1 VSDNLLT
8 FNGINGATGD
18 YGLPPM
24 TGAELASFIR
34 GEAAPENL
42 NELRFRHNQAT
53 AQILGVVEGVNPK
66 KLEEAGWGVIFAHDA
81 DPALKE
87 ALTDLISLRR
97 DQAGEHFRVYEGG
110 DGFRRGKDSKSSFLA
125 RHRAGPGPAD
135 PAKVP
140 YYLLIVGSP
149 EAIPYKFQYELD
161 VQYAVGRIHFDSL
174 QDYANYAASVRTTE
188 KNGVKLPRRAAFFGV
203 ANPGDDSTQRTT
215 DALIEPLSAAF
226 ASKAAGWQI
235 EPVLRDAALKAR
247 LATLLG
253 GPDTPALLVTGSHGM
268 EFPLD
273 DPRQLP
279 HQGALL
285 CQDWPGRAAWGRKPI
300 GQDLYFAGDDLAS
313 DANLL
318 GLLAFFFAC
327 YGAGTP
333 QLDDFSKQAF
343 KDRLPIAPFP
353 FMANLPQ
360 KMLSHPRG
368 GALAV
373 IGHIER
379 AWTFS
384 FDWPGAGAQTAV
396 FESTLRRLLDGHPV
410 GSAVEYFNERYAEL
424 STVLSNELEEI
435 EFGKQVEPYE
445 LADMW
450 TANNDARG
458 YAVIGDPAVRL
469 PVAQENEQPVAR
481 AVIEVRSAPVAGAA
495 SAPQAAVAASGE
507 ATAESAAWV
516 RPVVAMSLSSASA
529 TAEVRTYV
537 SENLENPAPNDLKI
551 VTRQAAIGA
560 VETIVHPEAAQNSGL
575 LALHQMLAER
585 FVTS

>member
-1 VSDNLLT
+1 
-8 FNGINGATGD
+8 
-18 YGLPPM
+18 
-24 TGAELASFIR
+24 
-34 GEAAPENL
+34 
-42 NELRFRHNQAT
+42 
-53 AQILGVVEGVNPK
+53 
-66 KLEEAGWGVIFAHDA
+66 
-81 DPALKE
+81 
-87 ALTDLISLRR
+87 
-97 DQAGEHFRVYEGG
+97 
-110 DGFRRGKDSKSSFLA
+110 
-125 RHRAGPGPAD
+125 
-135 PAKVP
+135 
-140 YYLLIVGSP
+140 VGSP

-410 GSAVEYFNERYAEL
+410 GSAVEFFNERYAEL

-507 ATAESAAWV
+507 ATTESAALV